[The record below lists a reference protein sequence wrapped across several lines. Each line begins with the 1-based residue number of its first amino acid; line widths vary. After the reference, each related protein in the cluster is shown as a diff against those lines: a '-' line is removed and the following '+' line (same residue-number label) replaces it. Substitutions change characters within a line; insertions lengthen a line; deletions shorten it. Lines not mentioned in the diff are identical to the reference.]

1 MYYPQQYAA
10 PSASPLGPG
19 PLAGTRFELGAAAA
33 GPFRGPGSSN
43 GSRLRRRGFIYPD
56 AAGNCPV
63 DPTWGEQLILQP
75 CTSHCI
81 LPSDSAKER
90 IAKCNQARQRGFAGY
105 AVPREQVPA
114 AAYPTPYA
122 GAVPLAAATPYAAPP
137 PSPLPLFTGAPPAV
151 PMELSPPP
159 ASRVSPMPAPFLQ
172 MPSLAAAAPPAPF
185 VQPSLVAP
193 GPLAGSRFATM
204 SGAPYQQRQQ
214 YWQNRAQ
221 AERNQYG
228 PVVFNPQ

>member
-1 MYYPQQYAA
+1 M
-10 PSASPLGPG
+10 
-19 PLAGTRFELGAAAA
+19 
-33 GPFRGPGSSN
+33 
-43 GSRLRRRGFIYPD
+43 
-56 AAGNCPV
+56 

-105 AVPREQVPA
+105 AVPREQVAA

-137 PSPLPLFTGAPPAV
+137 PSPLPLFTGAPLAV
-151 PMELSPPP
+151 PMELAPPP
-159 ASRVSPMPAPFLQ
+159 SSRVSPMPAPFLQ
-172 MPSLAAAAPPAPF
+172 VQQAPPSLAAAPSFA
-185 VQPSLVAP
+185 QPSLAAP
-193 GPLAGSRFATM
+193 EPLTGSRFATM

-214 YWQNRAQ
+214 YWPEPGAGR
-221 AERNQYG
+221 EE
-228 PVVFNPQ
+228 PVWSRGV